1 MKLLRKI
8 QYNSPVVLDF
18 ALLAL
23 AALILGKATGGWL
36 TAKLFCVYRSSLLDP
51 LTYVRMVLHVLGH
64 SGWAHF
70 SGNILLLLVLGP
82 QLEEK
87 YGSRAILE
95 CIVLTALITGVLQ
108 WLLFPG
114 SAVMG
119 ASGIVF
125 MMILMASMGGM
136 RQGTIPLTLIL
147 VALFYIGGEVV
158 TAVTRRD
165 SISQLSHIIGG
176 LCGAAFGFV
185 LCKGKR
191 T

>member
-1 MKLLRKI
+1 MELLRRVR
-8 QYNSPVVLDF
+8 YNAPVTLTF
-18 ALLAL
+18 SL
-23 AALILGKATGGWL
+23 AALGALLLGALTGGWT

-51 LTYVRMVLHVLGH
+51 LTYVRLVLHVLGH
-64 SGWAHF
+64 ASWAHF

-87 YGSRAILE
+87 YGSRAVLE
-95 CIVLTALITGVLQ
+95 CIVLTALITGILQ

-136 RQGTIPLTLIL
+136 RQGTIPLPLIL
-147 VALFYIGGEVV
+147 VAVFYIGGELV
-158 TAVTRRD
+158 TAVSAAD
-165 SISQLSHIIGG
+165 NISQLSHIIGG
-176 LCGAAFGFV
+176 ICGACFGFV
-185 LCKGKR
+185 LGKGR
-191 T
+191 